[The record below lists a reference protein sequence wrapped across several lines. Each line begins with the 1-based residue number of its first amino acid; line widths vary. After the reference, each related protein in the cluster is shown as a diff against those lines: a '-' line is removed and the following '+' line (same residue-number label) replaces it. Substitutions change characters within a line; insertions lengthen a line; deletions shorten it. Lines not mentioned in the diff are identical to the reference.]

1 MDPMSRFN
9 CFIFQ
14 TRKFRPC
21 KFPAKKY
28 YYMISKDT
36 VFVSFRFLNLFE
48 SFPAFICASNVESLD
63 TNLFGVRIF
72 NPFLYFTY

>member
-1 MDPMSRFN
+1 
-9 CFIFQ
+9 
-14 TRKFRPC
+14 
-21 KFPAKKY
+21 
-28 YYMISKDT
+28 MISKDT